1 MGQITNTNS
10 LHLIQNKNS
19 NSFWYA
25 DYSFY
30 SLIFREDFLIY
41 LYLQT
46 QSNLKYNILKR
57 KHLYEVE
64 VIKACIYRAKCTL
77 ILHLELIYLKDKNFK
92 KKNVKSF
99 IKQLFTQLKK
109 LSHNQN
115 SLFLLSYK
123 VGKHT
128 AKFTALR
135 IATLLE
141 KRIKFKSKSVEKLVK
156 SIHSVGIRITCKGR
170 LNFVDRARKDKL
182 FFGSVPLQVVS
193 ANIDYGFIIANTKK
207 GLQSIKV
214 WIFHSK

>member
-19 NSFWYA
+19 SSFWYA
-25 DYSFY
+25 DYNFY
-30 SLIFREDFLIY
+30 FSIFREDFLIY

-64 VIKACIYRAKCTL
+64 IIKSCIYRAKRTL
-77 ILHLELIYLKDKNFK
+77 ILHIELIYLKNRNSK
-92 KKNVKSF
+92 KKNVKYF
-99 IKQLFTQLKK
+99 IKQLFTQLKNN
-109 LSHNQN
+109 LYSRNT
-115 SLFLLSYK
+115 LFLLSYK

-141 KRIKFKSKSVEKLVK
+141 KRVKFKSKSVEKLVK
-156 SIHSVGIRITCKGR
+156 SIHFAGIRITCKGR

-182 FFGSVPLQVVS
+182 FFGSVPLQVIN
-193 ANIDYGFIIANTKK
+193 ANIDYGFIIANTQK

-214 WIFHSK
+214 WIFYSK